1 MIKLYEGTYEIV
13 EWKGD
18 EYYRFGSDNWMY
30 PAGMSLEAVYDESEL
45 EAAYQVLVGGSSV
58 AVSSGIYKTTVRR

>member
-1 MIKLYEGTYEIV
+1 MIKLYKGTFEIL

-45 EAAYQVLVGGSSV
+45 EAAYQILVGHSSV
-58 AVSSGIYKTTVRR
+58 AVSSDKYKTRLA